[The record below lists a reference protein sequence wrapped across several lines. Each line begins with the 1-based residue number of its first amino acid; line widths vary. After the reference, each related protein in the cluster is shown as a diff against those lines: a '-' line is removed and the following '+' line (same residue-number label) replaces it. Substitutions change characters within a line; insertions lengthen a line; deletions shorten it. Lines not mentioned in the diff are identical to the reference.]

1 MGILLFITVIVLY
14 IYVYVIYIHIRA
26 KGSGRVREKKSSQKI
41 HGPHRKVSVR
51 DCAHFVKKGV
61 RYEDIPY
68 EDCPP

>member
-1 MGILLFITVIVLY
+1 MYKLY
-14 IYVYVIYIHIRA
+14 IRA
-26 KGSGRVREKKSSQKI
+26 TGSGRVREIQFSQKI

-51 DCAHFVKKGV
+51 DCAHFVRKGV